1 MSEKQVLILIHG
13 MGKHTAQSFQQE
25 VVTAANNAL
34 ARYPS
39 FADVKFENRVHIHS
53 IGYDHIF
60 ESLRKKMAESGS
72 DLQTFISAELGGV
85 NLPDFIGDLAGIQA
99 GLADDEFLNSHVL
112 DVIFY
117 LTLLGERVRLYVAEK
132 LLEFIQTHQETT
144 RINILAHSL
153 GTAVMHDTLNKLYS
167 EGFGNAIRLNKATQP
182 VNTLWTFANV
192 SEVITRLSGLSG
204 PLQSVVKPGTGGC
217 VAAFYN
223 IFHRFDIFTMKQIN
237 RFDPKK
243 TDGWVSGFIY
253 DKAYKRY
260 KTEKVSRKNT
270 HSIESYIE
278 DPLVCHDFLN
288 TLFDFKPSLD
298 EKAQGDAAYKNVQS
312 EFNKIKAFAESVESY
327 DDLNGLVKLM
337 KAYKDYLGNL
347 NF

>member
-13 MGKHTAQSFQQE
+13 MGKHSADSFQEE

-34 ARYPS
+34 SRYPS
-39 FADVKFENRVHIHS
+39 FADVNFEDKVHIHS

-60 ESLRKKMAESGS
+60 EALREKMAESGS
-72 DLQTFISAELGGV
+72 DLQSFITAEIGGV

-99 GLADDEFLNSHVL
+99 DLADDEFLNTHVL
-112 DVIFY
+112 DVVFY

-132 LLEFIQTHQETT
+132 LLEFIQAHQETT
-144 RINILAHSL
+144 RINVLAHSL

-167 EGFGNAIRLNKATQP
+167 EGFGDGVRLNKETQP
-182 VNTLWTFANV
+182 INTLWTFANV
-192 SEVITRLSGLSG
+192 SEVITKISGLTG
-204 PLQSVVKPGTGGC
+204 PLKSVVKPGTGGC

-223 IFHRFDIFTMKQIN
+223 IFHRFDIFTMKAIN

-243 TDGWVSGFIY
+243 NDNWVSGFIY
-253 DKAYKRY
+253 DNAYGRY

-270 HSIESYIE
+270 HSIQSYIE
-278 DPLVCHDFLN
+278 DPVVCHDLLN
-288 TLFDFKPSLD
+288 TLFDFQPSAD
-298 EKAQGDAAYKNVQS
+298 ERSQGDAAYANVQS
-312 EFNKIKAFAESVESY
+312 EFDKIKAFIESADSY
-327 DDLNGLVKLM
+327 DDLNGLVKLI

-347 NF
+347 DF